1 VEIMDNNNQDFVG
14 KNQEFEEPISIAK
27 IEDMNLDETQ
37 FAERLYYSA
46 GLDPI
51 IEAGMKDYEKRIQTE
66 NKLINKV
73 FGIRE
78 SDIRGYSES
87 VAKRVALAVY
97 GLLNEQY
104 GGKVGNLRSYVLSLE
119 DERNRA
125 NTRYDELM
133 GRVIGILGDEYKE
146 LRTDSKEFIE
156 KLTKTLGDDLK
167 DTKIDQKALAERLAD
182 IDGLR
187 SQISNLNKENE
198 QLQDKYEAEITGLRN
213 DHKEEVNSLNS
224 KIDTLVKEKEQL
236 KEKHESQVAELKS
249 DHKEEVRKLNAKIDE
264 ISKDIKQL
272 NEKYTLQTAELNSK
286 IAGLH
291 TDKTA
296 LASELENWKK
306 DYQELKTAISTLA
319 EVAPNERTG
328 EKHRDEL
335 YEFLIKDSKVP
346 AAVMSGVGHF
356 IDFKKYLG
364 LAVERGANVV
374 SKRIEEIAKK
384 ARNE

>member
-1 VEIMDNNNQDFVG
+1 MNDN
-14 KNQEFEEPISIAK
+14 NQEFEEKTPEFEETTSIAK

-87 VAKRVALAVY
+87 VAKRVAFAIY
-97 GLLNEQY
+97 SLLNEQY
-104 GGKVGNLRSYVLSLE
+104 GGKVGNLRSYILSLE

-146 LRTDSKEFIE
+146 LRTDSKEFME

-167 DTKIDQKALAERLAD
+167 EARIDQEALASRLAD

-187 SQISNLNKENE
+187 SQIQNL
-198 QLQDKYEAEITGLRN
+198 
-213 DHKEEVNSLNS
+213 S
-224 KIDTLVKEKEQL
+224 KEKEQL
-236 KEKHESQVAELKS
+236 KEKFEAQISELKS
-249 DHKEEVRKLNAKIDE
+249 EHKEEIKDFKSQISALNIEKEQQGVRITELQSEKSTLISDLEKLTNDYNEFKNAIEKLNVSISEEKIGTN
-264 ISKDIKQL
+264 ISDDL
-272 NEKYTLQTAELNSK
+272 YKYLL
-286 IAGLH
+286 
-291 TDKTA
+291 D
-296 LASELENWKK
+296 
-306 DYQELKTAISTLA
+306 
-319 EVAPNERTG
+319 
-328 EKHRDEL
+328 
-335 YEFLIKDSKVP
+335 DSKVP
-346 AAVMSGVGHF
+346 HVVIDGVGKF
-356 IDFKKYLG
+356 INFRKYLG
-364 LAVERGANVV
+364 EAVERGVKEV
-374 SKRIEEIAKK
+374 CSRIETILGT
-384 ARNE
+384 AR

>member
-1 VEIMDNNNQDFVG
+1 MDEKNQDF
-14 KNQEFEEPISIAK
+14 EEKTPESEETTSIAK

-46 GLDPI
+46 GLDPV
-51 IEAGMKDYEKRIQTE
+51 IEAGMKDYEKRIQAE

-73 FGIRE
+73 FGMRE

-87 VAKRVALAVY
+87 VAKRVAFAVY
-97 GLLNEQY
+97 SLLNEQY
-104 GGKVGNLRSYVLSLE
+104 GGKVGNMRSYILSLE

-133 GRVIGILGDEYKE
+133 GRVIGILGDEYKN

-167 DTKIDQKALAERLAD
+167 DAKIDQKALAESLAD

-187 SQISNLNKENE
+187 SQISNLNKEKE
-198 QLQDKYEAEITGLRN
+198 QLQVKYEEQITELQ
-213 DHKEEVNSLNS
+213 KEYKGEVDTLNS
-224 KIDTLVKEKEQL
+224 KIDGLVKEKEQL
-236 KEKHESQVAELKS
+236 KEKHESQITELKS
-249 DHKEEVRKLNAKIDE
+249 DHKEEVRSLNSRIDNLE
-264 ISKDIKQL
+264 KEIKQT
-272 NEKYTLQTAELNSK
+272 NEKYTSQIAELNLK
-286 IAGLH
+286 ITGLEA
-291 TDKTA
+291 DKIA
-296 LASELENWKK
+296 LASELEKWKK

-319 EVAPNERTG
+319 EVIPSEG
-328 EKHRDEL
+328 VGDKHRDDL
-335 YEFLIKDSKVP
+335 YNFLLKDSKVP
-346 AAVMSGVGHF
+346 ATVLSGVGHF

-364 LAVERGANVV
+364 LAVERGVKEV
-374 SKRIEEIAKK
+374 STRVEGIVKK

>member
-1 VEIMDNNNQDFVG
+1 MGNNNQDFEERAP
-14 KNQEFEEPISIAK
+14 EFEETTSIAK

-46 GLDPI
+46 GLDPV

-78 SDIRGYSES
+78 SDIKGYSES
-87 VAKRVALAVY
+87 VAKRVAFAIY
-97 GLLNEQY
+97 SLLNEQY
-104 GGKVGNLRSYVLSLE
+104 GGKVGNLRSYILSLE

-133 GRVIGILGDEYKE
+133 GRVIGILGEEYKE

-167 DTKIDQKALAERLAD
+167 DAKIDQKALAESLAD

-187 SQISNLNKENE
+187 AQIS
-198 QLQDKYEAEITGLRN
+198 
-213 DHKEEVNSLNS
+213 SLN
-224 KIDTLVKEKEQL
+224 KEKEQL
-236 KEKHESQVAELKS
+236 QEKHESQVAELNS
-249 DHKEEVRKLNAKIDE
+249 GHKEEVRNLNSRIDE
-264 ISKDIKQL
+264 LSKEIKQL
-272 NEKYTLQTAELNSK
+272 NENYTSQITDLNSK
-286 IAGLH
+286 ITGLAA
-291 TDKTA
+291 DKTA
-296 LASELENWKK
+296 LTGELEKWEK
-306 DYQELKTAISTLA
+306 DYQEFKTAISMLSEA
-319 EVAPNERTG
+319 IPSERIG
-328 EKHRDEL
+328 EKYSDEL
-335 YEFLIKDSKVP
+335 YNFLLKDSKVP
-346 AAVMSGVGHF
+346 SAVLSGVGHF

-364 LAVERGANVV
+364 VAVERGV
-374 SKRIEEIAKK
+374 SEVSNRIQDIAKK